1 MIMNAVGIDV
11 SKRKS
16 TVAVL
21 RPGGQILMKPFDIS
35 HQSADLQTLARKL
48 KDLDGVTRIVM
59 ECTGHYYEPVA
70 HELSQA
76 GLFVSAVNP
85 QIINSFQGQ
94 DNPLRKVKTDKADSV
109 KIARYT
115 LDSWANLKQYT
126 LMDELRS
133 QLKTM
138 NRQFDFYMKHKTAMK
153 NNLIALIDQTYPG
166 ANTYFDSPARDDG
179 SQKWVDFLDTY
190 WHVDCVRK
198 MSLNAFTDHYQ
209 KWCSRKKYN
218 FSKSKA
224 EEIYG
229 TAKELVPVLPKD
241 SFTKCIIKQAVMQV
255 NAASQ
260 TVEELRALMNEAAS
274 KLPEYPVVMAM
285 KGVGPS
291 LGPQLMAEIGDVTR
305 FNHKGAITAFAGVD
319 PGVNDSGDYSQ
330 KSVHAS
336 KHGSPVL
343 RKTLFQVMDILIKT
357 KTDDPVYLF
366 MDKKRVEGK
375 PYYVY
380 MTAGANKFLRVYYGR
395 VKEYLATL
403 SKSE

>member
-1 MIMNAVGIDV
+1 MNMNAVGIDV

-16 TVAVL
+16 TIAVL
-21 RPGGQILMKPFDIS
+21 RPGGEVLMKPFDIP
-35 HQSADLQTLARKL
+35 HKSADFQTLVNKL
-48 KDLDGVTRIVM
+48 KGLDGETRIVM

-70 HELSQA
+70 RELAQA
-76 GLFVSAVNP
+76 DFFVSAVNP
-85 QIINSFQGQ
+85 QIIYNFQGQ

-138 NRQFDFYMKHKTAMK
+138 NRRFDFYTKHKTAMK

-198 MSLNAFTDHYQ
+198 MSLNAFSDHYQ
-209 KWCSRKKYN
+209 KWCCRRKYN
-218 FSKSKA
+218 FSKAKA

-229 TAKELVPVLPKD
+229 AAKELIPVLPKD
-241 SFTKCIIKQAVMQV
+241 NFTKCIIKQAVAQV

-260 TVEELRALMNEAAS
+260 TFERLRAPMNETAS
-274 KLPEYPVVMAM
+274 KLSEYPVVMAM

-291 LGPQLMAEIGDVTR
+291 LGPQFMAEIGDVTR
-305 FNHKGAITAFAGVD
+305 FT
-319 PGVNDSGDYSQ
+319 
-330 KSVHAS
+330 SVAENFVS
-336 KHGSPVL
+336 SHGHPD
-343 RKTLFQVMDILIKT
+343 QT
-357 KTDDPVYLF
+357 KT
-366 MDKKRVEGK
+366 R
-375 PYYVY
+375 
-380 MTAGANKFLRVYYGR
+380 
-395 VKEYLATL
+395 
-403 SKSE
+403 

>member
-1 MIMNAVGIDV
+1 MNMNAVGIDV

-16 TVAVL
+16 TIAVL
-21 RPGGQILMKPFDIS
+21 RPGGEVLMKPFDIP
-35 HQSADLQTLARKL
+35 HKSADFQTLVNKL
-48 KDLDGVTRIVM
+48 KGLDGETRIVM

-70 HELSQA
+70 RELAQA
-76 GLFVSAVNP
+76 DFFVSAVNP
-85 QIINSFQGQ
+85 QIINNFQGQ

-138 NRQFDFYMKHKTAMK
+138 NRQFDFYTKHKTAMK

-209 KWCSRKKYN
+209 KWCCRRKYN

-229 TAKELVPVLPKD
+229 AAKELIPVLPKD
-241 SFTKCIIKQAVMQV
+241 NFTKCIIKQAVAQV

-260 TVEELRALMNEAAS
+260 TVERLRALMNETAS

-305 FNHKGAITAFAGVD
+305 FTHKGAVTAFAGVD

-357 KTDDPVYLF
+357 KPDDAVYLF
-366 MDKKRVEGK
+366 MNKKRTEGK

-380 MTAGANKFLRVYYGR
+380 MTAGANKFLRVYYGK
-395 VKEYLATL
+395 VKEYLSTL
-403 SKSE
+403 PQSN